1 MRWQLYPPCALM
13 ALAATACET
22 TINEV
27 VVQCPPGVACTVVCD
42 EDSEHCEVVSLDED
56 GRPVPNRP
64 EAPEPEAH
72 TPEPETQAPEPET
85 QAPEPEAQAP
95 EPEAPEPP
103 EPDTPEPDAP
113 RDPCMALCESI
124 TKTATPCVQ
133 DGLSAL
139 YPACEQVEACETL
152 DEPADC
158 GACLRALEMT
168 GPACDAFAALCL

>member
-1 MRWQLYPPCALM
+1 MRWQLYPPCAVM

-22 TINEV
+22 TLNEV
-27 VVQCPPGVACTVVCD
+27 VVQCPPGVACTVICD
-42 EDSEHCEVVSLDED
+42 DDSEHCEVVSLDED

-64 EAPEPEAH
+64 GRPPEPEAHIPEPEAHPPEPEAPEPEAH
-72 TPEPETQAPEPET
+72 S
-85 QAPEPEAQAP
+85 
-95 EPEAPEPP
+95 PEAPEPP
-103 EPDTPEPDAP
+103 EPAPEPP
-113 RDPCMALCESI
+113 RDGCTALCDAM
-124 TKTATPCVQ
+124 TKTASPCVQ